1 MKQFLEKTHEDM
13 KKTSLIFKGLY
24 FLEIQTTDPKVIIFN
39 ELFQGW
45 HHLGERLA
53 GSDGFDNEGIPW
65 ITTWAPW
72 YFSWEIYSLKLT
84 RSIKT
89 WWLGDSFPFGKAYFQ
104 GANS

>member
-1 MKQFLEKTHEDM
+1 MKIWRKLHWFSEDF
-13 KKTSLIFKGLY
+13 I

-65 ITTWAPW
+65 ITMGTVLFQLGNLLP
-72 YFSWEIYSLKLT
+72 
-84 RSIKT
+84 KT
-89 WWLGDSFPFGKAYFQ
+89 NLIH
-104 GANS
+104 